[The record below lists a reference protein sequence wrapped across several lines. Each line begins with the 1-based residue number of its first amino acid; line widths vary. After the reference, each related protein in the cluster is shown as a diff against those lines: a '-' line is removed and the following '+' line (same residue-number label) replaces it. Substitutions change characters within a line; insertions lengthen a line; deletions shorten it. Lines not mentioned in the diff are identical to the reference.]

1 MTEGAAPIAH
11 DTAALTAEQAL
22 EIAIGAA
29 RGAAALL
36 VERFG
41 GPAAGLRAKSSATDM
56 VSEAD
61 EGAERAVVTFIRERR
76 PDDALVAEEG
86 SQAAGRS
93 GIHWYI
99 DPLDGTTNYL
109 YGIPHWAVAIC
120 CADAHGALAGVVYD
134 ALRDELFS
142 ATRGG
147 GARLGDRRIRVSDKT
162 DLATALVATGFAYV
176 ADARR
181 VQARI
186 IAGVL
191 GEVRDVRRLGSASLD
206 LAYVASGRFDAY
218 FESVDQPWDW
228 MAGALLV
235 REAGGRVSELRPSQP
250 GLPNIV
256 ATAPLIHDPLTRLL
270 TNAVHSAQNSID

>member
-1 MTEGAAPIAH
+1 MVSGAPIAP
-11 DTAALTAEQAL
+11 DNVALTTEAAL
-22 EIAIGAA
+22 EIAVGAA
-29 RGAAALL
+29 RAAAGFLA
-36 VERFG
+36 ERFG
-41 GPAAGLRAKSSATDM
+41 GPAAGLRAKSSATDL

-61 EGAERAVVTFIRERR
+61 ERAERAVVSYIRERR
-76 PDDALVAEEG
+76 AEDALVAEEG
-86 SQAAGRS
+86 SQATGRS
-93 GIHWYI
+93 GVKWYI

-109 YGIPHWAVAIC
+109 YGVPHWSVAIC
-120 CADAHGALAGVVYD
+120 CADRHGALAGVVYD
-134 ALRDELFS
+134 PLRDELFS

-147 GARLGDRRIRVSDKT
+147 GARLGARPLRVTEKT

-176 ADARR
+176 ADHRR
-181 VQARI
+181 LQGRI
-186 IAGVL
+186 LAGVL

-256 ATAPLIHDPLTRLL
+256 ATAPAIHDPLTRLL
-270 TNAVHSAQNSID
+270 RKAVQSAQNSID

>member
-1 MTEGAAPIAH
+1 MEGGSPIAR
-11 DTAALTAEQAL
+11 DTVALTAGDAL
-22 EIAIGAA
+22 EIGVGAA
-29 RGAAALL
+29 RAAAAVL

-41 GPAAGLRAKSSATDM
+41 GPATGLRAKSSATDM

-61 EGAERAVVTFIRERR
+61 ERAERAVVSHIRERR

-86 SQAAGRS
+86 SEVTGRS
-93 GIHWYI
+93 GVQWYI

-109 YGIPHWAVAIC
+109 YGVPHWAVTIC

-134 ALRDELFS
+134 PLRDELFS

-147 GARLGDRRIRVSDKT
+147 GARLGDRPLRVTDKT

-176 ADARR
+176 AESRR
-181 VQARI
+181 LQARI
-186 IAGVL
+186 LASVL

-235 REAGGRVSELRPSQP
+235 REAGGRVSELRPPQP
-250 GLPNIV
+250 ALPNIV
-256 ATAPLIHDPLTRLL
+256 ASAPAIHDSLTQLL
-270 TNAVHSAQNSID
+270 RKAVQSAQNSID

>member
-1 MTEGAAPIAH
+1 MEGGSPIAR
-11 DTAALTAEQAL
+11 DTVALTAGDAL
-22 EIAIGAA
+22 EIGVGAA
-29 RGAAALL
+29 RAAAAVL

-61 EGAERAVVTFIRERR
+61 ERAERAVVSHIRERR

-86 SQAAGRS
+86 SEVTGRS
-93 GIHWYI
+93 GVQWYI

-109 YGIPHWAVAIC
+109 YGVPHWAVTIC
-120 CADAHGALAGVVYD
+120 CADGHGALAGVVYD
-134 ALRDELFS
+134 PLRDELFS

-147 GARLGDRRIRVSDKT
+147 GARLRDRPLRVTDKT
-162 DLATALVATGFAYV
+162 NLATALVATGFAYV
-176 ADARR
+176 AENRR
-181 VQARI
+181 LQARI
-186 IAGVL
+186 LAGVL
-191 GEVRDVRRLGSASLD
+191 SEVRDVRRLGSASLD

-235 REAGGRVSELRPSQP
+235 GEAGGRVSELRPSQP

-256 ATAPLIHDPLTRLL
+256 ATAPAIHDPLTRLL
-270 TNAVHSAQNSID
+270 RKAVQSAQNSID

>member
-1 MTEGAAPIAH
+1 MEGGAPIVG
-11 DTAALTAEQAL
+11 DTVALTAEEAL
-22 EIAIGAA
+22 EIAVGAA
-29 RGAAALL
+29 RAAAALL
-36 VERFG
+36 IERFG
-41 GPAAGLRAKSSATDM
+41 GPAAGLRVKSSATDM

-61 EGAERAVVTFIRERR
+61 ERAERMVVSYIRERR
-76 PDDALVAEEG
+76 ADDALVAEEG
-86 SQAAGRS
+86 SEARGRTDVQ
-93 GIHWYI
+93 WYI

-120 CADAHGALAGVVYD
+120 CADADGALAGVVYD
-134 ALRDELFS
+134 PLRDELFS

-147 GARLGDRRIRVSDKT
+147 GARLGDRPLRVSEKA
-162 DLATALVATGFAYV
+162 DLPTALVATGFAYV
-176 ADARR
+176 TDSRR
-181 VQARI
+181 LQGRI
-186 IAGVL
+186 LAGVL

-235 REAGGRVSELRPSQP
+235 REAGGRVSELRPSRP

-256 ATAPLIHDPLTRLL
+256 ATAPAIHDPLTRLL
-270 TNAVHSAQNSID
+270 TKAVQSAQNSID

>member
-1 MTEGAAPIAH
+1 MEGGSPIAR
-11 DTAALTAEQAL
+11 DTVALTAGDAL
-22 EIAIGAA
+22 EIAVGAA
-29 RGAAALL
+29 RAAAAVL

-61 EGAERAVVTFIRERR
+61 ERAERAVVSHIRERR

-86 SQAAGRS
+86 SEVTGRS
-93 GIHWYI
+93 GVQWYI

-109 YGIPHWAVAIC
+109 YGVPHWAVTIC
-120 CADAHGALAGVVYD
+120 CADARGALAGVVYD
-134 ALRDELFS
+134 PLREELFS

-147 GARLGDRRIRVSDKT
+147 GARLGDRPLRVTDKT

-176 ADARR
+176 AESRKL
-181 VQARI
+181 QARI
-186 IAGVL
+186 LAGVL

-235 REAGGRVSELRPSQP
+235 REAGGRVSQLTPANP
-250 GLPNIV
+250 ALPRIV
-256 ATAPLIHDPLTRLL
+256 ASGSALHDALLELL
-270 TNAVHSAQNSID
+270 TKATEAL

>member
-1 MTEGAAPIAH
+1 MAMTSGE
-11 DTAALTAEQAL
+11 AL
-22 EIAIGAA
+22 EIAVGAA
-29 RGAAALL
+29 RAAAALL

-61 EGAERAVVTFIRERR
+61 EGAERAIVTYIHERR

-86 SQAAGRS
+86 SQAVGRS
-93 GIHWYI
+93 GIRWYI

-109 YGIPHWAVAIC
+109 YGVPHWAVTIC
-120 CADAHGALAGVVYD
+120 CADADGALAGVVYD
-134 ALRDELFS
+134 PLRDELFNG
-142 ATRGG
+142 TRGG
-147 GARLGDRRIRVSDKT
+147 GARLGDRRLQVSDKT
-162 DLATALVATGFAYV
+162 DLVTALVATGFAYV
-176 ADARR
+176 AESRR
-181 VQARI
+181 LQARI
-186 IAGVL
+186 LAGVL

-235 REAGGRVSELRPSQP
+235 REASGRVSELRPSQP

-256 ATAPLIHDPLTRLL
+256 ATNPAIHDPLTRLL
-270 TNAVHSAQNSID
+270 AKAVQSARKSID

>member
-1 MTEGAAPIAH
+1 V
-11 DTAALTAEQAL
+11 ALTTEEAL
-22 EIAIGAA
+22 AIAVGAA
-29 RGAAALL
+29 RAAAALL

-61 EGAERAVVTFIRERR
+61 EGAERAVVSYIRERR
-76 PDDALVAEEG
+76 ADDALIAEEG
-86 SQAAGRS
+86 SQATGRS
-93 GIHWYI
+93 GVRWYV

-109 YGIPHWAVAIC
+109 YGVPHWAVTIC

-134 ALRDELFS
+134 PLREELFG

-147 GARLGDRRIRVSDKT
+147 GARLGDRPLRVTDKT
-162 DLATALVATGFAYV
+162 DLATALVATGFAYI
-176 ADARR
+176 AEDRR
-181 VQARI
+181 LQARI
-186 IAGVL
+186 LAGVL
-191 GEVRDVRRLGSASLD
+191 SEVRDVRRLGSASLD

-228 MAGALLV
+228 MAGGLLV
-235 REAGGRVSELRPSQP
+235 REAGGRVSELRPSRA

-256 ATAPLIHDPLTRLL
+256 ATAPAIHDPLTRLL
-270 TNAVHSAQNSID
+270 SKAVQSAQNSID

>member
-1 MTEGAAPIAH
+1 MEGGSPIAR
-11 DTAALTAEQAL
+11 DTVALTAGDAL
-22 EIAIGAA
+22 EIAVGAA
-29 RGAAALL
+29 RAAAAVL
-36 VERFG
+36 VERFC

-61 EGAERAVVTFIRERR
+61 ERAERAVVSHIRERR

-86 SQAAGRS
+86 SEVTGRS
-93 GIHWYI
+93 GVQWYI

-109 YGIPHWAVAIC
+109 YGVPHWAVTIC
-120 CADAHGALAGVVYD
+120 CADGHGALAGVVYD
-134 ALRDELFS
+134 PLRDELFS

-147 GARLGDRRIRVSDKT
+147 GARLGDRPLRVTDKT

-176 ADARR
+176 AESRKL
-181 VQARI
+181 QARI
-186 IAGVL
+186 LAGVL

-250 GLPNIV
+250 ALPNIV
-256 ATAPLIHDPLTRLL
+256 ASGPAIHDPLTQLL
-270 TNAVHSAQNSID
+270 RKAVQSAQNSID

>member
-1 MTEGAAPIAH
+1 MPIVG
-11 DTAALTAEQAL
+11 DTVALTAEEAL
-22 EIAIGAA
+22 EIAVGAA
-29 RGAAALL
+29 RAAAALL
-36 VERFG
+36 IERFG
-41 GPAAGLRAKSSATDM
+41 GPAAGLRVKSSATDM

-61 EGAERAVVTFIRERR
+61 ERAERAVVSYIRERR
-76 PDDALVAEEG
+76 ADDALVAEEG
-86 SQAAGRS
+86 SQARGRT
-93 GIHWYI
+93 GVQWYI

-120 CADAHGALAGVVYD
+120 CADADGALAGVVYD
-134 ALRDELFS
+134 PLGDELFS

-147 GARLGDRRIRVSDKT
+147 GARLGDRPLRVSEKA
-162 DLATALVATGFAYV
+162 DLPTALVATGFAYV
-176 ADARR
+176 TDSRR
-181 VQARI
+181 LQGRI
-186 IAGVL
+186 LAGVL

-235 REAGGRVSELRPSQP
+235 REAGGRVSELQPSQP

-256 ATAPLIHDPLTRLL
+256 ATAPAIHDPLTRLL
-270 TNAVHSAQNSID
+270 TKAVQSAQNSID

>member
-1 MTEGAAPIAH
+1 V
-11 DTAALTAEQAL
+11 ALTAEEAL
-22 EIAIGAA
+22 EIAVGAA
-29 RGAAALL
+29 RAAAAIL

-61 EGAERAVVTFIRERR
+61 ERAERAVVSYIRERR

-93 GIHWYI
+93 GVSWYI

-120 CADAHGALAGVVYD
+120 CADADGALAGVVYD
-134 ALRDELFS
+134 PLRGELFN
-142 ATRGG
+142 AARGG
-147 GARLGDRRIRVSDKT
+147 GARLGDRRLRVSDKT
-162 DLATALVATGFAYV
+162 DLATALIATGFAYV
-176 ADARR
+176 AESRR
-181 VQARI
+181 LQGRI
-186 IAGVL
+186 LANVL

-206 LAYVASGRFDAY
+206 LGYVASGRFDGY

-250 GLPNIV
+250 ALPNIV
-256 ATAPLIHDPLTRLL
+256 ASAKAIHDPLTRLL
-270 TNAVHSAQNSID
+270 TKAVHSAQNSID